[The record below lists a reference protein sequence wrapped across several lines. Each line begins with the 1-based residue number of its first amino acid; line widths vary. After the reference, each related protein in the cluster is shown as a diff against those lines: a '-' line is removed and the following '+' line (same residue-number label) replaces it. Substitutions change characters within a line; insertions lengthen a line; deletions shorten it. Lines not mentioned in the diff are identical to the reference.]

1 MNNSELKVGQVLWLK
16 VRYQID
22 QVSNMK
28 HPMLIASINEEYIE
42 IIALDK
48 TAGKLQ
54 NLYRMYNRY
63 INSEQPKETVISE
76 DSYAQL
82 NTKLTIENFEQLKY
96 ARRTTDLLSKK
107 KLDEILSD
115 YVEYQTLNIIREE
128 RIVHMNKEEI
138 LYLNDDLEETTK
150 VGV

>member
-1 MNNSELKVGQVLWLK
+1 
-16 VRYQID
+16 
-22 QVSNMK
+22 
-28 HPMLIASINEEYIE
+28 
-42 IIALDK
+42 
-48 TAGKLQ
+48 
-54 NLYRMYNRY
+54 MYNRY

>member
-48 TAGKLQ
+48 TAGKL
-54 NLYRMYNRY
+54 
-63 INSEQPKETVISE
+63 
-76 DSYAQL
+76 
-82 NTKLTIENFEQLKY
+82 
-96 ARRTTDLLSKK
+96 
-107 KLDEILSD
+107 
-115 YVEYQTLNIIREE
+115 
-128 RIVHMNKEEI
+128 
-138 LYLNDDLEETTK
+138 
-150 VGV
+150 